1 MRRKSGSR
9 LLPVWML
16 LLGAAALVLRKC
28 LYTTCVDAKGLLLR
42 GHPLGLALTVL
53 TGAALILAAGLG
65 WKRKNPEPEAGKLPG
80 AFGNAAA
87 GAGILVTVLMG

>member
-1 MRRKSGSR
+1 MRRNSGSR

-42 GHPLGLALTVL
+42 GHPLELALTVL

-65 WKRKNPEPEAGKLPG
+65 W
-80 AFGNAAA
+80 
-87 GAGILVTVLMG
+87 